1 MKDLLKLWLL
11 TKVVGDLLALVGIGI
26 SVGFVAW
33 STFYLLPRLIGE
45 VFMF

>member
-11 TKVVGDLLALVGIGI
+11 TKVAGDLLALVGIGI

-33 STFYLLPRLIGE
+33 ATFYLLPKMIGE
-45 VFMF
+45 VFGF

>member
-1 MKDLLKLWLL
+1 MKDLVKLWIL
-11 TKVVGDLLALVGIGI
+11 TKVAGDILTLIGIGI

-33 STFYLLPRLIGE
+33 ATFYLLPRLIGE